1 MERGKHLKKEM
12 PLKVRMRLVVSL
24 PIITTSFTL
33 ASGFLLLGLLKRS
46 FQLRPETML
55 STVQWILLLAAVSC
69 ISGILLALGITRP
82 LIGMASSIKRLIE
95 REGEKLEISAPN
107 EIRALTSLF
116 DKGMVSINRFIQDH
130 HLLDSLPQGIIT
142 LDSHGRVTSINN
154 TAKELLG
161 VDHHIEGRY
170 LEDIFPPIKEN
181 EALLSTIKYAIKT
194 GKSLAQEVTF
204 YLPKKSGS
212 LWLEPLIVKDTEGPR
227 LVITFKD
234 LAGIKSIRKKI
245 SRTEQLAYLGTLI
258 SGISHEVRNPLGS
271 IRGLTELIDREIKEE
286 DPKKVYTKTMLNE
299 IDRLNNIVED
309 LLNLGQPPRSEL
321 IPLDISQILSTT
333 VSIARKRFNKAIEVV
348 EDYQDGL
355 PEVIG
360 DRERL
365 TQAFLNIL
373 INAFEAKPK
382 NIKISVRQSD
392 EDKIIINISDTGC
405 GIEERHI
412 KDIFDPFFTTKQ
424 KGSGLGLTI
433 AKNIIDAHGGDIK
446 VKTEKGKGTTFNIT
460 LPIC

>member
-1 MERGKHLKKEM
+1 MEKDKHVKKEM

-24 PIITTSFTL
+24 PIIITSFTL
-33 ASGFLLLGLLKRS
+33 ASGFLVLGLLKRS
-46 FQLRPETML
+46 LQLRPETML
-55 STVQWILLLAAVSC
+55 SITQWILLLAVVAC
-69 ISGILLALGITRP
+69 ISGVLLALGITRP
-82 LIGMASSIKRLIE
+82 LIAMASSIKKLVE
-95 REGEKLEISAPN
+95 REGEKLEISAQN

-116 DKGMVSINRFIQDH
+116 DKGMVSINRFIQNH

-142 LDSHGRVTSINN
+142 LDNHGKVTSINN

-161 VDHHIEGRY
+161 LDHIQGRY
-170 LEDIFPPIKEN
+170 FEDIFLPIKEN
-181 EALLSTIKYAIKT
+181 EALLSTIKHAIKT
-194 GKSLAQEVTF
+194 GKTLAQEVTF

-212 LWLEPLIVKDTEGPR
+212 LWLEPLVIKDTEGLSR
-227 LVITFKD
+227 LIITFKD
-234 LAGIKSIRKKI
+234 LAGIKSIREKI

-271 IRGLTELIDREIKEE
+271 LRGLTELIDRDLKEE
-286 DPKKVYTKTMLNE
+286 DPKKVYTKTMLDE
-299 IDRLNNIVED
+299 IDRLNHIVED
-309 LLNLGQPPRSEL
+309 MLDLGNKPKAEL
-321 IPLDISQILSTT
+321 TPLDISQILSTT
-333 VSIARKRFNKAIEVV
+333 VSLARKRFNKAIEVI

-355 PEVIG
+355 PDVIG

-382 NIKISVRQSD
+382 NIEIRVRQSD
-392 EDKIIINISDTGC
+392 EDKIIITISDTGC
-405 GIEERHI
+405 GIEKKHLNS
-412 KDIFDPFFTTKQ
+412 IFDPFFTTKQ

-433 AKNIIDAHGGDIK
+433 AKKIIDAHGGDIK

>member
-1 MERGKHLKKEM
+1 MEKDKHVKKEM

-24 PIITTSFTL
+24 PIIITSFTL
-33 ASGFLLLGLLKRS
+33 ASGFLVLGLLKRS
-46 FQLRPETML
+46 LQLRPETML
-55 STVQWILLLAAVSC
+55 SITQWILLLAVVAC
-69 ISGILLALGITRP
+69 ISGVLLALGITRP
-82 LIGMASSIKRLIE
+82 LIAMASSIKKLVE
-95 REGEKLEISAPN
+95 REGEKLEISAQN

-116 DKGMVSINRFIQDH
+116 DKGMVSINRFIQNH

-142 LDSHGRVTSINN
+142 LDNHGKVTSINN

-161 VDHHIEGRY
+161 LDHIQGRY
-170 LEDIFPPIKEN
+170 FEDIFLPIKEN
-181 EALLSTIKYAIKT
+181 EALLSTIKHAIKT
-194 GKSLAQEVTF
+194 GKTLAQEVTF

-212 LWLEPLIVKDTEGPR
+212 LWLEPLVIKDTEGLSR
-227 LVITFKD
+227 LIITFKD
-234 LAGIKSIRKKI
+234 LAGIKSIREKI

-271 IRGLTELIDREIKEE
+271 LRGLTELIDRDLKEE
-286 DPKKVYTKTMLNE
+286 DPKKVYTKTMLDE
-299 IDRLNNIVED
+299 IDRLNHIVED
-309 LLNLGQPPRSEL
+309 MLDLGNKPKAEL
-321 IPLDISQILSTT
+321 TPLDISQILSTT
-333 VSIARKRFNKAIEVV
+333 VSLARKRFNKAIEVI

-355 PEVIG
+355 PDVIG

-382 NIKISVRQSD
+382 NIEIRVRQSD
-392 EDKIIINISDTGC
+392 EDKIIITISDTGC
-405 GIEERHI
+405 GIEKKHLNS
-412 KDIFDPFFTTKQ
+412 IFDPFFTTKQ

>member
-1 MERGKHLKKEM
+1 MEKDKHVKKEM

-24 PIITTSFTL
+24 PIIITSFTL
-33 ASGFLLLGLLKRS
+33 ASGFLVLGLLKRS
-46 FQLRPETML
+46 LQLRPETML
-55 STVQWILLLAAVSC
+55 SITQWILLLAVVAC
-69 ISGILLALGITRP
+69 ISGVLLALGITRP
-82 LIGMASSIKRLIE
+82 LIAMASSIKKLVE
-95 REGEKLEISAPN
+95 REGEKLEISAQN

-142 LDSHGRVTSINN
+142 LDNHGKVTSINN

-161 VDHHIEGRY
+161 LDHIQGRY
-170 LEDIFPPIKEN
+170 FEDIFLPIKEN
-181 EALLSTIKYAIKT
+181 EALLSTIKHAIKT
-194 GKSLAQEVTF
+194 GKTLAQEVTF

-212 LWLEPLIVKDTEGPR
+212 LWLEPLVIKDTEGLSR
-227 LVITFKD
+227 LIITFKD
-234 LAGIKSIRKKI
+234 LAGIKSIREKI

-271 IRGLTELIDREIKEE
+271 LRGLTELIDRDLKEE
-286 DPKKVYTKTMLNE
+286 DPKKVYTKTMLDE
-299 IDRLNNIVED
+299 IDRLNHIVED
-309 LLNLGQPPRSEL
+309 MLDLGNKPKAEL
-321 IPLDISQILSTT
+321 TPLDISQILSTT
-333 VSIARKRFNKAIEVV
+333 VSLARKRFNKAIEVI

-355 PEVIG
+355 PDVIG

-382 NIKISVRQSD
+382 NIEIRVRQSD
-392 EDKIIINISDTGC
+392 EDKIIITISDTGC
-405 GIEERHI
+405 GIEKKHLNS
-412 KDIFDPFFTTKQ
+412 IFDPFFTTKQ

>member
-1 MERGKHLKKEM
+1 MMEKGKHLKKEM

-55 STVQWILLLAAVSC
+55 STVQWILLLAAISC

-95 REGEKLEISAPN
+95 REGERLEISAPN

-142 LDSHGRVTSINN
+142 LDSHGKVTSTNN

-161 VDHHIEGRY
+161 VDHIEGRY
-170 LEDIFPPIKEN
+170 FEDIFPPIKEN

-234 LAGIKSIRKKI
+234 LAGIKSIREKI

-286 DPKKVYTKTMLNE
+286 DPKKVYTKTMLDE

-333 VSIARKRFNKAIEVV
+333 VSIARERFNKAIEVV

-373 INAFEAKPK
+373 INA
-382 NIKISVRQSD
+382 
-392 EDKIIINISDTGC
+392 
-405 GIEERHI
+405 
-412 KDIFDPFFTTKQ
+412 FDPFFTTKQ

>member
-1 MERGKHLKKEM
+1 
-12 PLKVRMRLVVSL
+12 
-24 PIITTSFTL
+24 
-33 ASGFLLLGLLKRS
+33 
-46 FQLRPETML
+46 
-55 STVQWILLLAAVSC
+55 
-69 ISGILLALGITRP
+69 
-82 LIGMASSIKRLIE
+82 
-95 REGEKLEISAPN
+95 
-107 EIRALTSLF
+107 
-116 DKGMVSINRFIQDH
+116 RFIQDH

-142 LDSHGRVTSINN
+142 LDSHGKVTSINN

-161 VDHHIEGRY
+161 LDHHIEGRY

-234 LAGIKSIRKKI
+234 LAGIKSIRERI

-286 DPKKVYTKTMLNE
+286 DPKKVYTKTMLDE

-333 VSIARKRFNKAIEVV
+333 VSVARERFNKAIEVV

-412 KDIFDPFFTTKQ
+412 KSIFDPFFTTKQ